1 MKDEHYHL
9 SYQWTL
15 LLKCVCVCACV
26 LSHAQLFATHGLQ
39 PARLL
44 CPCDFPV
51 KNTGLGCHFLLQG
64 IFPTQGSNPHLLCLL
79 PCRQI
84 LYLLSHQGRPQ
95 NMILTLIL
103 KHSLYSEYHVNYYK
117 IILDPIVEIID

>member
-64 IFPTQGSNPHLLCLL
+64 IFPTQGLKLCLL
-79 PCRQI
+79 STSLPYITYDSCIGRQV
-84 LYLLSHQGRPQ
+84 LYR
-95 NMILTLIL
+95 
-103 KHSLYSEYHVNYYK
+103 
-117 IILDPIVEIID
+117 